1 MFNWTKQDV
10 ELIDAQLN
18 IFHFFK
24 HKGVLFYHIPNDSVD
39 VFHQSMSQF
48 AESVGGACFMKGNGE
63 WIDAIL
69 EQYPDCAAA
78 DAKAM
83 IDFDEN
89 NQYLSVMLTSG
100 LFKPERTT
108 VRQFVIAHEMAH
120 LENND
125 HNNPLNDVEG
135 YVGDVDQEILAD
147 KLAVEILGS
156 RKGAIEMY
164 DLVISKVEKTD
175 LPSLPEEVR
184 KVIMRAVDMIQ
195 QRATALMNQ

>member
-18 IFHFFK
+18 IFHFYK

-48 AESVGGACFMKGNGE
+48 VESVGGACFMKGNVS
-63 WIDAIL
+63 WIDSVL

-78 DAKAM
+78 DAKMM
-83 IDFDEN
+83 IDIDEN

-100 LFKPERTT
+100 LFKPERTDI
-108 VRQFVIAHEMAH
+108 RQFIIAHEMAH

-125 HNNPLNDVEG
+125 QNNPLNNLEG
-135 YVGDVDQEILAD
+135 YEGDVNQEFLAD
-147 KLAVEILGS
+147 KLAVEIMGT
-156 RKGAIEMY
+156 RKGAVDMF
-164 DLVISKVEKTD
+164 DLVVTKAEQAG
-175 LPSLPEEVR
+175 LHNLPEDVR
-184 KVIMRAVDMIQ
+184 KTVMRGVDMIR
-195 QRATALMNQ
+195 QRATALL